1 MHSNHPHIPQTRNE
15 NAVAE
20 SWERFIHDDPLEEAS
35 VREVVLKSWRRCR
48 SEAVDPTRSSAPA
61 ENDDKVRLLREK
73 HRQLQ
78 EAARPVL
85 IGLQE
90 ILQASGSIIMLTDPG
105 GTIID
110 LHGDSRTR
118 DAGEH
123 VNLAQGG
130 RWDEGVMGTNAI
142 GTAIAALEP
151 VQIYAS
157 EHYCLDVKRWTCAA
171 APILDQT
178 GTTLLGVIDV
188 SGVKDTFHGH
198 SLGLVIAAARQVE
211 AVLASRE
218 RDLNARLLE
227 NSMDGFVRYGS
238 DCVMLFDHRGR
249 LLKHNGRLQ
258 AAREQHGVQLPF
270 TNEERVAG
278 LDLELT
284 ADERAIRAPRWL
296 RSEWV
301 RIIGSAD
308 GRFGSMVVIPLQHA
322 AGRIPTSA
330 NVRESPRHATG
341 REDDPFAEIVGSSE
355 ALFAAKSR
363 ARRLAPLD
371 LPVMLLGETGV
382 GKELFARAIHRAG
395 GKPDAPFVAINCGA
409 LTRELLASEL
419 FGYVEGAFTG
429 ARRHG
434 LPGKFELADGGTLF
448 LDEVGELPLDMQPHL
463 LRVLQDGIVVRMG
476 DTRER
481 QVSVRIIA
489 ATNRELRGEV
499 AAGRFREDLFHR
511 LCVTSIRLPALR
523 ERPDDIT
530 HIIDH
535 LNARLAQKY
544 GCPTKAIS
552 DEVRRA
558 FLRYRWPGNVRELQN
573 VFEGVFA
580 LSDSGL
586 IDFSLLPEELLA
598 STRSAPLAADAS
610 PSAGASA
617 TRLEDLEQQAI
628 LAAVA
633 NAGGNISQAARTL
646 GISRSTLY
654 VKLASLRGRAGKAAH
669 RH

>member
-1 MHSNHPHIPQTRNE
+1 M
-15 NAVAE
+15 
-20 SWERFIHDDPLEEAS
+20 
-35 VREVVLKSWRRCR
+35 
-48 SEAVDPTRSSAPA
+48 
-61 ENDDKVRLLREK
+61 
-73 HRQLQ
+73 
-78 EAARPVL
+78 
-85 IGLQE
+85 
-90 ILQASGSIIMLTDPG
+90 
-105 GTIID
+105 
-110 LHGDSRTR
+110 
-118 DAGEH
+118 
-123 VNLAQGG
+123 
-130 RWDEGVMGTNAI
+130 
-142 GTAIAALEP
+142 
-151 VQIYAS
+151 
-157 EHYCLDVKRWTCAA
+157 
-171 APILDQT
+171 
-178 GTTLLGVIDV
+178 
-188 SGVKDTFHGH
+188 
-198 SLGLVIAAARQVE
+198 
-211 AVLASRE
+211 
-218 RDLNARLLE
+218 
-227 NSMDGFVRYGS
+227 
-238 DCVMLFDHRGR
+238 
-249 LLKHNGRLQ
+249 
-258 AAREQHGVQLPF
+258 
-270 TNEERVAG
+270 
-278 LDLELT
+278 
-284 ADERAIRAPRWL
+284 
-296 RSEWV
+296 
-301 RIIGSAD
+301 
-308 GRFGSMVVIPLQHA
+308 
-322 AGRIPTSA
+322 
-330 NVRESPRHATG
+330 
-341 REDDPFAEIVGSSE
+341 
-355 ALFAAKSR
+355 
-363 ARRLAPLD
+363 
-371 LPVMLLGETGV
+371 
-382 GKELFARAIHRAG
+382 
-395 GKPDAPFVAINCGA
+395 
-409 LTRELLASEL
+409 TRELLASEL

-481 QVSVRIIA
+481 RVSVRIIA

-544 GCPTKAIS
+544 GCPTKTIS

-586 IDFSLLPEELLA
+586 IDFRCSR
-598 STRSAPLAADAS
+598 RSCLRGTGRPLAADAS